1 MDSADTTVDDR
12 PIVVGVD
19 GSDSARDAARWAA
32 DLATIW
38 GAPLHLLTAV
48 LGRLPCLPR
57 ACSPSCATT

>member
-48 LGRLPCLPR
+48 LGTASLP
-57 ACSPSCATT
+57 AASCSPSCATP